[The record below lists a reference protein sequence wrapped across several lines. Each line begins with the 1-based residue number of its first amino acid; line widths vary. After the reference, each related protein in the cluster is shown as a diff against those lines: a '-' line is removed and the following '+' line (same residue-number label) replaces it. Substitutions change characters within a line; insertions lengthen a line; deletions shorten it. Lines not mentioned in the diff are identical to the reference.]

1 MRRSLAIALLALAVT
16 ALLALPACG
25 SDDGVE
31 EQEIIGDSLTVYSSL
46 PLSGPLAPVS
56 EDIVRA
62 EKLALEEA
70 NGRAGLFN
78 VSYVSLDSADP
89 ETGRWDPGRVAA
101 NARKAVQDRQTI
113 AYLGE
118 MESGASAISLPI
130 LNEGGILQ
138 VSPRDTF
145 GGLTEG
151 GPGSNRGE
159 PEKYYPSGR
168 QTFARVVPAG
178 DRQATALVDLMRSG
192 GVQRLVI
199 ADDRQLAGTSMGD
212 RVTSLAREAGIDVVD
227 RKRLNARGDVPDD
240 LGDDVEARR
249 ADAFFYGGGYGTF
262 AVDVLQQVHAADDAV
277 RLYGTDDL
285 AISPDLPERA
295 SAVSGRLELTGVDPS
310 PAGDAR
316 DFERRFEARFGE
328 RPDRQAVLGY
338 RAMRLVLAAIARA
351 GEDADSRREVTRRT
365 LELAGEPRARF
376 VRYRVEGER
385 LVRVGPPL

>member
-1 MRRSLAIALLALAVT
+1 MRRSVAAALLT
-16 ALLALPACG
+16 LLAAALPGLVACG
-25 SDDGVE
+25 TDDGVE
-31 EQEIIGDSLTVYSSL
+31 ESQIIGDSVTVYSSL

-56 EDIVRA
+56 EDVVKA

-70 NGRAGLFN
+70 DGRAGLFN

-89 ETGRWDPGRVAA
+89 ESGQWDPGRVAA

-118 MESGASAISLPI
+118 LESGASAISLPI

-145 GGLTEG
+145 GGLTE
-151 GPGSNRGE
+151 PGARGE

-168 QTFARVVPAG
+168 QTFARVVPAD

-192 GVQRLVI
+192 GVRRLVI

-212 RVTSLAREAGIDVVD
+212 RVGRLATEAGIEVVD
-227 RKRLNARGDVPDD
+227 RKRLNARGDVPAD
-240 LGDDVEARR
+240 LGREVEASR
-249 ADAFFYGGGYGTF
+249 ADAFFYGGAYGSF
-262 AVDVLQQVHAADDAV
+262 AVDVLQDVHDADGSV

-285 AISPDLPERA
+285 AISPELPERA
-295 SAVSGRLELTGVDPS
+295 GAASSRLELTGVDPS

-316 DFERRFEARFGE
+316 DFERRFAARFGE

-338 RAMRLVLAAIARA
+338 RAMRLVLAAIARS
-351 GEDADSRREVTRRT
+351 GKDAASRREVTRRT

-376 VRYRVEGER
+376 VRYRVQGAR
-385 LVRVGPPL
+385 LVRVGSPL